1 MQNQSEAEDTTSAA
15 APNDVESR
23 PLELQEEEVPEA
35 SLLIIEDIVST
46 LDLMEK
52 RISSKIDRIASKIDR
67 IALMVARVESRIDAI
82 IEAVEMHV
90 DSE

>member
-23 PLELQEEEVPEA
+23 PLELKEEEVPEA
-35 SLLIIEDIVST
+35 SLLEDIVST

-52 RISSKIDRIASKIDR
+52 HISSKIDRIASKIDR